1 METPR
6 IPHGNPMETPWK
18 HHETPLWKHHGNH
31 METPWTPHGKPHG
44 TPMGKPHG
52 TPWNPMETP
61 WKPHGNPRKP
71 LETQMIND
79 CWICIFVLMI
89 NGISPNLWYN

>member
-1 METPR
+1 MGTPWKH
-6 IPHGNPMETPWK
+6 HGNTMEPPMETPWK
-18 HHETPLWKHHGNH
+18 PHGNP
-31 METPWTPHGKPHG
+31 MDTPWETPWNPHGK
-44 TPMGKPHG
+44 

>member
-1 METPR
+1 MGTPGKH
-6 IPHGNPMETPWK
+6 HGHTMETPWK
-18 HHETPLWKHHGNH
+18 PPWKHHGNH

-79 CWICIFVLMI
+79 WICIFVLMV

>member
-1 METPR
+1 M
-6 IPHGNPMETPWK
+6 GTPWK
-18 HHETPLWKHHGNH
+18 HHGNTMEPPYGNT
-31 METPWTPHGKPHG
+31 METTWKPHG
-44 TPMGKPHG
+44 HPMGNPMEPPWE